1 MKQPTIHKIN
11 IKDND
16 FIRIDIAKR
25 FLLVEDGSVDIEQLN
40 ALNIPYLV
48 YRQGSTPPRIIRL
61 EGDE

>member
-1 MKQPTIHKIN
+1 MN

-16 FIRIDIAKR
+16 FIKIDTAKC

-48 YRQGSTPPRIIRL
+48 YRKGSTPPRIIRL